1 MTELGNKNY
10 KNVLIQNLQKAKMT
24 LKSLSPDSD
33 LLSNILEVVSDLRQ
47 TAHMLEDVVQELTK
61 NVDTK
66 TKRPE
71 KKTKHGSKDVLKD
84 NHHYLTC
91 NVCTMKYKNVS
102 DLERHIKSV
111 HEDHEKFECGKC
123 DNSFVTKWRLE
134 KHVKMPYKRML
145 LLQK

>member
-1 MTELGNKNY
+1 LSALGPTRKSGGPQGEKMTELGNKNY

-71 KKTKHGSKDVLKD
+71 KKTKHGSKDVLKIIIIL
-84 NHHYLTC
+84 HAMC
-91 NVCTMKYKNVS
+91 A
-102 DLERHIKSV
+102 
-111 HEDHEKFECGKC
+111 
-123 DNSFVTKWRLE
+123 
-134 KHVKMPYKRML
+134 
-145 LLQK
+145 Q